1 MPRVTVRAPE
11 LARTGAEREGQDM
24 ADREVATSEVD
35 TSDFG
40 TSDFGTAGV
49 GTAAVG
55 SAGVSTA
62 APGREVALM
71 RRALELAERGPLGDP
86 NPRVGA
92 VIVDAGGLV
101 VGEGFHEGAGTPHAE
116 VVALR
121 QAGAAARAGTA
132 VVTLEPCAHTGLTG
146 PCSQALIEAGVARV
160 VFAQSDPN
168 PLAGGGAALLSAAGV
183 AITAG
188 VLADE
193 SAFLNDAW
201 TFSFVHGR
209 PKVTWKFAATLD
221 GRSAAADGS
230 SRWITGPLA
239 RADVHRLRAQCG
251 AILVGTGTVIAD
263 DPALTV
269 RRPDGST
276 TSRQPLRVV
285 MGLRPIPETARVLD
299 LEAPTLALAT
309 HDPAQALKSLAEQE
323 IHHVWLEGGP
333 TVAAAFLEAGLV
345 DEIVAYL
352 APMILGAGAAAVGD
366 LGIRTMGQ
374 ALRLTPHEV
383 TTIGPD
389 IRIRATIAP
398 PTREGH

>member
-1 MPRVTVRAPE
+1 
-11 LARTGAEREGQDM
+11 M
-24 ADREVATSEVD
+24 ADREVD
-35 TSDFG
+35 TEHERD
-40 TSDFGTAGV
+40 
-49 GTAAVG
+49 
-55 SAGVSTA
+55 VS
-62 APGREVALM
+62 LM
-71 RRALELAERGPLGDP
+71 RRALELAARGPLGDP

-92 VIVDAGGLV
+92 LIVGPGGLV

-116 VVALR
+116 VMALR

-132 VVTLEPCAHTGLTG
+132 VVTLEPCAHTGRTG
-146 PCSQALIEAGVARV
+146 PCTQALIDAGVARV
-160 VFAQSDPN
+160 VFAQSDPT
-168 PLAGGGAALLSAAGV
+168 PSARGGNSLLEAAGV
-183 AITAG
+183 RTTGG

-193 SAFLNDAW
+193 STALNDAW

-239 RADVHRLRAQCG
+239 RADVHELRAQCG

-269 RRPDGST
+269 RGPDGSAT
-276 TSRQPLRVV
+276 DRQPLRVV
-285 MGLRPIPETARVLD
+285 MGLRPIPETARLND
-299 LEAPTLALAT
+299 GAAMTLQLTT
-309 HDPAQALKSLAEQE
+309 HDPAQALKSLDEHE

-345 DEIVAYL
+345 DEVIAYL
-352 APMILGAGAAAVGD
+352 APALLGAGAPALGD
-366 LGIRTMGQ
+366 LGIRNIDQ

-389 IRIRATIAP
+389 IRIRASIATP
-398 PTREGH
+398 NREGR